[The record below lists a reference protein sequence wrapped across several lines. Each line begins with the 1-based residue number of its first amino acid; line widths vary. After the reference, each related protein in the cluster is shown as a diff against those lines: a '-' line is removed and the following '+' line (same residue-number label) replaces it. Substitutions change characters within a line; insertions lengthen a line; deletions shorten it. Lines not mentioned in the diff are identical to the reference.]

1 MISHPYNVYEE
12 SEGGTFVTDEKMI
25 QRSSKLTVLD
35 NLLSVLIPHHHR
47 VLVFV
52 QFLETLHLLEDYCS
66 FRGFRTCVIHGATNQ
81 ADRDNQIAEFQSS
94 NDIPL
99 FLLTTRS
106 GGLGINLSAA
116 DTVIL
121 YDSDWNP
128 QQDIQAMDRVH
139 RLGQKRDV
147 AVYRL
152 ITLGTLDVQLLKIA
166 EEKRKLERIVTHHD
180 RAVTLMLNLYL

>member
-1 MISHPYNVYEE
+1 MIY
-12 SEGGTFVTDEKMI
+12 
-25 QRSSKLTVLD
+25 
-35 NLLSVLIPHHHR
+35 
-47 VLVFV
+47 
-52 QFLETLHLLEDYCS
+52 
-66 FRGFRTCVIHGATNQ
+66 GATNQ

-152 ITLGTLDVQLLKIA
+152 ITLGTLDVQLLRIA